1 MRKQN
6 CINSHTLLLTHEN
19 KQTNEQQQQQQQTKK
34 AINQTPQTIKK
45 QPTVVKV
52 YSLTTIIHCQGI
64 STNQLRLQRNVNLSV
79 KHDLLFNLY

>member
-19 KQTNEQQQQQQQTKK
+19 KRPNKQTKK
-34 AINQTPQTIKK
+34 PTNQTPQTTKN

-52 YSLTTIIHCQGI
+52 YSLTTTIHCQGI
-64 STNQLRLQRNVNLSV
+64 STNQLWLQRDVNLSV
-79 KHDLLFNLY
+79 KLFSLY